1 MNQRLK
7 AAYDE
12 TARRVTGLGDVDSA
26 IANARRRGI
35 RRAIAAPLAAAVL
48 AAAVTVVAVA
58 APWSDSDTAPPSE
71 PQLLQPSEPQAS
83 FIEPGSFGSR
93 YWRLFEAELDDE
105 FGFVTQETAN
115 GTLFSG
121 ARWFRMR
128 GQTSA
133 IDDVTVRIFV
143 KRRASL
149 VAGHDLPSF
158 RDKPYVRVHPL
169 PTGISGQDL
178 SGQDNLRGMLIIA
191 RDDNGNMLRV
201 ELTGL
206 RTESLRQ
213 EFQDAV
219 EFVIQA

>member
-7 AAYDE
+7 AAYDQ

-26 IANARRRGI
+26 IANARRRRI
-35 RRAIAAPLAAAVL
+35 RRAIAAPLATATL

-58 APWSDSDTAPPSE
+58 APWSDSDTPSPSE
-71 PQLLQPSEPQAS
+71 PQVLQPSEPQAS

-105 FGFVTQETAN
+105 FGFVTRETTN
-115 GTLFSG
+115 GELPSG
-121 ARWFRMR
+121 ALWFQMR

-133 IDDVTVRIFV
+133 IDDDVTVWIFV

-149 VAGHDLPSF
+149 MAGDDLPSF

-169 PTGISGQDL
+169 PTGTPGQD
-178 SGQDNLRGMLIIA
+178 DPRGMLIIA
-191 RDDNGNMLRV
+191 RDDSGNMLRV

-213 EFQDAV
+213 EFRDAV
-219 EFVIQA
+219 KFVIRA